1 MDPRWL
7 SLTIVLAIHA
17 DQVREHGGSPG
28 IRDKHLLES
37 ALDRALNRFH
47 YEPGSDLARLAAAYG
62 YGIAMNHPFIDGNKR
77 IAFQAMYVFLGIN
90 GLAIAADEAEVVRL
104 MLALASGA
112 VTEDELADWLRVNTV
127 NLA

>member
-7 SLTIVLAIHA
+7 SLTIVLAIHS

-62 YGIAMNHPFIDGNKR
+62 YGIATNHPFIDGNKR
-77 IAFQAMYVFLGIN
+77 AALGAAPRRRRPPHL
-90 GLAIAADEAEVVRL
+90 GLGAGRPRL
-104 MLALASGA
+104 KTLLQ
-112 VTEDELADWLRVNTV
+112 
-127 NLA
+127 